1 MLCYMTNISDML
13 KPVRN
18 LIFFLIVGLQK
29 CRKKKTNIQSGFFCC
44 VSSIHFAGSY
54 YKLTLKSKNLVPTL
68 QYQTSYMRKILLAT

>member
-29 CRKKKTNIQSGFFCC
+29 CRKKK
-44 VSSIHFAGSY
+44 
-54 YKLTLKSKNLVPTL
+54 
-68 QYQTSYMRKILLAT
+68 QTYNQDFSAVYLLSILLEAITNLP

>member
-29 CRKKKTNIQSGFFCC
+29 CRKKKPYNQDFSA
-44 VSSIHFAGSY
+44 VYLLS
-54 YKLTLKSKNLVPTL
+54 
-68 QYQTSYMRKILLAT
+68 ILLEAITNLP